1 MLMGIAQRTDDA
13 NARRRYLERQ
23 LEAKMFA
30 DFGDFGFYRIELRG
44 AHLVAGFGRIVDLS
58 GADILTDLSGAEA
71 LVNAEEEI
79 VAHMNAEHLAA
90 VRLYATRL
98 LGDGD
103 GDWRCVGCDPEGL
116 ELQRDRRA
124 RWLDFPQRVASPGV
138 LRQVLKSLAEQARQ
152 KG

>member
-124 RWLDFPQRVASPGV
+124 RRLDFPQRVASPGA
-138 LRQVLKSLAEQARQ
+138 LRQVLKSLAEEARH